1 MEKKQNGNYLF
12 VLSVCVFVSMYE
24 CEPHARSTCGGQYL
38 KYLKKA
44 LKPWGLE
51 LLVGIS
57 LVGSGA

>member
-24 CEPHARSTCGGQYL
+24 CEPHACSNCGGQ
-38 KYLKKA
+38 KKA

-57 LVGSGA
+57 LVGSEA